1 MKDSDPLDRLI
12 WDVGRAFYAY
22 VGRLEIELDD
32 HGLGDVLA
40 PGMGPILF
48 TLFEEDNRSIKA
60 IAARTQ
66 LSSSTLTGLLKR
78 MEKAD
83 LVERRRDETD
93 GRVVRVR
100 LTPHAR
106 ALQPRCQAVLKKFD
120 ALVAQTLTPDE
131 VLQAKDLL
139 RRYTDTMLG
148 RTSPS
153 RRK

>member
-12 WDVGRAFYAY
+12 WHVGRAFYAY
-22 VGRLEIELDD
+22 VGRLEIELAD
-32 HGLGDVLA
+32 HGLGEQLA

-78 MEKAD
+78 MEKAG
-83 LVERRRDETD
+83 LVKRSRDESD
-93 GRVVRVR
+93 GRVVRVQ
-100 LTPHAR
+100 LTPLGR
-106 ALQPRCQAVLKKFD
+106 ELQPRCQAVLKKFD
-120 ALVAQTLTPDE
+120 LLVAQALKPDE
-131 VLQAKDLL
+131 IDRAKDFL

-148 RTSPS
+148 RASSTS
-153 RRK
+153 RK